1 MGLNVRLFMH
11 IGAGKILYQRFK
23 KFDKMTAFRNKSL
36 LLFKR
41 MFFRDVCKVTAVSR
55 TSLFENKS
63 LNSPIQLF
71 DKRKFTTSTYLKCE
85 TNIVKSFCR
94 DVEIPQDVS
103 FFDFIWK
110 KSVELHGKK
119 TALVNGITGTSY
131 TYEEAQDIST
141 KFRNGLRKW
150 GFDKGDVFAVYLPNC
165 PEYILSLTGA
175 IGAGGVVTTINPTYK
190 ATEVARQLDMSG
202 ASFIFTKSSMF
213 QTAQEAVKMC
223 NKQIQ
228 IILLDKRTSGICY
241 EDIIKEG
248 SKEWRQEVSKANN
261 NSDVCLLPCSSGTT
275 GLPKGVMLTAQNVIS
290 NICQQVHGKEI
301 NFIEETTDD
310 YQPKTICVLPMF
322 HIYGLAVTSLS
333 TLHAGG
339 QVITLPSF
347 DPTTFLN
354 AMEKYKPTFMH
365 FAPPLVDFCANHPKV
380 EPKLLEPIKYIMV
393 GAAPVGETLIEEF
406 KKKAPNVHFRELYGM
421 TELSPLVTLTIVDLY
436 KPGSCGVLLP
446 NTEAKVLDLETGNAV
461 GPNQTGEVCFKGP
474 QVMKGYLNNEKAT
487 SDTIR
492 DGWLHSGDIAFYDDM
507 KRIYIVDRLKE
518 LIKVKGFQVPPAELE
533 NLIRSH
539 PLAADVAVIGIP
551 DKIKG
556 EIPRAYIVLKADTK
570 ESKEECSNQIN
581 EFVDKHVAKYKR
593 LAGGIEFVDAI
604 PKSAA
609 GKILRKDLKARFI
622 DHVGLHGVH
631 SK

>member
-1 MGLNVRLFMH
+1 
-11 IGAGKILYQRFK
+11 
-23 KFDKMTAFRNKSL
+23 MTAFRNKSL

-41 MFFRDVCKVTAVSR
+41 ILFQDTCKVTGVSR
-55 TSLFENKS
+55 ASWFENKNKN
-63 LNSPIQLF
+63 NSIQIF
-71 DKRKFTTSTYLKCE
+71 DKRKFTTSTYLNCE
-85 TNIVKSFCR
+85 TNIVKSFCK
-94 DVEIPQDVS
+94 DVQIPQDVP

-110 KSVELHGKK
+110 KSVEQHGKK
-119 TALVNGITGTSY
+119 TALVDGITGTSY
-131 TYEEAQDIST
+131 TYEEAQAIST
-141 KFRNGLRKW
+141 KFGNGLRKW
-150 GFDKGDVFAVYLPNC
+150 GFDKGDVLAVYLPNC

-175 IGAGGVVTTINPTYK
+175 IGNGGIVTTINPTYT

-228 IILLDKRTSGICY
+228 IILLDKRTSEICY
-241 EDIIKEG
+241 KDIIKEG
-248 SKEWRQEVSKANN
+248 SQEWPQEVSEAMN
-261 NSDVCLLPCSSGTT
+261 NSDVCLLPYSSGTT

-290 NICQQVHGKEI
+290 NICQLVHGKEI
-301 NFIEETTDD
+301 DFIEETTED

-322 HIYGLAVTSLS
+322 HIFGLAVTSLP
-333 TLHAGG
+333 TLYAGG

-365 FAPPLVDFCANHPKV
+365 FAPPLVGFCANHPKV
-380 EPKLLEPIKYIMV
+380 EPKLLESIKYIMV

-406 KKKAPNVHFRELYGM
+406 KKKAPNVHFREGYGM
-421 TELSPLVTLTIVDLY
+421 TELSPVVTLTTVDLF

-507 KRIYIVDRLKE
+507 NRIYIVDRLKE

-533 NLIRSH
+533 DLIRSH

-551 DKIKG
+551 DQIKG

-581 EFVDKHVAKYKR
+581 EFVNKHVAEYKR